1 MSKTNSQK
9 EIRQMEKELSDL
21 IIEQQV
27 LQTKLA
33 QATNE
38 ITVLFSKLQTCVM
51 SANVAELVAG
61 LKGKGLSQTARALL
75 AKNN

>member
-1 MSKTNSQK
+1 MSKTSTQK
-9 EIRQMEKELSDL
+9 EIRQIEKELNNL

-33 QATNE
+33 QTTNK
-38 ITVLFSKLQTCVM
+38 ITVIFSKLQTCVM